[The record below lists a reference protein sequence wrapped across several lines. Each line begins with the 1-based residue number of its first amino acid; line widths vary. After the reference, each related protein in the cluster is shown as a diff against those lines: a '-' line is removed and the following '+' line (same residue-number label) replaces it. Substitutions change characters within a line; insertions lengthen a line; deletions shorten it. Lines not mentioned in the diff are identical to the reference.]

1 MNNLNVLNASVR
13 RDFLQ
18 TDTEGSNG
26 VLELY
31 QHIVDYTRKYL
42 EIDFG
47 TIIDVKATDQRF
59 KVHDSRC
66 KIQDTAQ
73 RIQNPGGRESE
84 GRRQRTEKAL
94 S

>member
-1 MNNLNVLNASVR
+1 MNAPLR

-66 KIQDTAQ
+66 KIQDARGIEHRAGSQ
-73 RIQNPGGRESE
+73 RADD
-84 GRRQRTEKAL
+84 RRQRTEKAR